1 MTTRTVVSPAS
12 TRGQRADRDPAQ
24 QTGPPLRWWQPAA
37 AFAVAA
43 VVLTGLVIGYG
54 TNAGPLDDPNQA
66 FQRDGG
72 LHNGPLVSA
81 EVGGTAFGG
90 QTVVVLFGRQEPGG
104 TAFRSWASTV
114 TAHGTRLVIAIAG
127 HPGALSLEQAVGM
140 RSPRDG
146 GRPVGYAIVDPQRKV
161 RYATLD
167 PAYED
172 HASEVTLL
180 TVAISAATS

>member
-12 TRGQRADRDPAQ
+12 TGEQRADRDPAQ

-72 LHNGPLVSA
+72 LHNGPAVAA

-90 QTVVVLFGRQEPGG
+90 QTVVVLFDRAPPRG
-104 TAFRSWASTV
+104 TAFQTWTSKV
-114 TAHGTRLVIAIAG
+114 TGHGTQLVIAIAG
-127 HPGALSLEQAVGM
+127 RSGALSLARAVGM

-146 GRPVGYAIVDPQRKV
+146 GPPVGYAIVDPQRKV

-167 PAYED
+167 PAYLD

-180 TVAISAATS
+180 TAGISTTTS